1 MSFKTTQI
9 TTDDKSKFYAL
20 LKKQTQALL
29 STETN
34 LIANAANLSSLLF
47 NTLTQVNWV
56 GFYFKGDNELIL
68 GPFQGQVA
76 CTRIPLGQGVCG
88 TAFSE
93 NKTLRIADVNAFAGH
108 IACDSASASE
118 IVIPLT
124 VNNKLIGVLDI
135 DSPILNRFDAQ
146 DQQQLE
152 AIAHIFCQSV
162 AIS

>member
-9 TTDDKSKFYAL
+9 TTDDKSKFYRL
-20 LKKQTQALL
+20 LSKQTQALL
-29 STETN
+29 SAEN
-34 LIANAANLSSLLF
+34 KLIANAANLSSILF
-47 NTLTQVNWV
+47 YTLTQVNWV
-56 GFYFKGDNELIL
+56 GFYFKDGDELVL

-88 TAFSE
+88 TAFSQ
-93 NKTLRIADVNAFAGH
+93 NNTLRIADVNAFIGH

-124 VNNKLIGVLDI
+124 INNKLIGVLDI
-135 DSPILNRFDAQ
+135 DSPIRNRFDAH

-152 AIAHIFCQSV
+152 AIAQTFCQSV